1 MLAARFI
8 MFYAAGRA
16 NTEEC
21 FGLIEH
27 GYYGWRRRRTRLE
40 EQFMVEQTMPS
51 SAPCYFLT
59 RKSAGGESHQS
70 SSRGNM
76 RVKVGVEGAITI
88 SILGFFLRMKVPTAG
103 SRMSCSPCPLRQLGA
118 GAETPLGQR
127 VLPPGRDLERQICSS
142 C

>member
-1 MLAARFI
+1 

-27 GYYGWRRRRTRLE
+27 GYYAGEWMAAAADQIGGTVYGRLFPLSRRCLR
-40 EQFMVEQTMPS
+40 PP
-51 SAPCYFLT
+51 PCYFLT

-70 SSRGNM
+70 LCHGNM

-88 SILGFFLRMKVPTAG
+88 SIFLF
-103 SRMSCSPCPLRQLGA
+103 
-118 GAETPLGQR
+118 
-127 VLPPGRDLERQICSS
+127 
-142 C
+142 